1 MPIAAILALIIKTV
15 PQAMQAFQTIRAT
28 LGTHE
33 QAALDSQLAAVRAER
48 HAADDE
54 LDRVLRERGLG

>member
-1 MPIAAILALIIKTV
+1 MAALIPILMTV
-15 PQAMQAFQTIRAT
+15 IQRFPDALAALMQIRAT

-54 LDRVLRERGLG
+54 LDALLRSKGL